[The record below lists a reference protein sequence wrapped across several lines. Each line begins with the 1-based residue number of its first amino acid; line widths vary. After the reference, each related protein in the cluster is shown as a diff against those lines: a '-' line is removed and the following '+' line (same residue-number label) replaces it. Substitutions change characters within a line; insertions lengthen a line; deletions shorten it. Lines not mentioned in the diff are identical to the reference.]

1 MKGRCEDD
9 VVPTETIDKL
19 EAIWRSTSALGA
31 ELDEQQWKLP
41 TDLPG
46 WTVQDNLAHMIG
58 TERML
63 QGLPPADALAEPG
76 AHVKNPIGQFNEAEI
91 EARREHTGS
100 EVLAEWNALAE
111 LRLATLRGADAAYF
125 AKEMMTPTGP
135 GTMADFL
142 HIRVLDCWIHEQDM
156 RRAVARP
163 GHLGGAA
170 AEHTI
175 DRLLCTI
182 PIVVGKRA
190 ATPEGSAVIIDI
202 SGEVPRRVVCE
213 VNGGRAAI
221 VDAPASDPL
230 ATIRLDTEA
239 FLVLAT
245 GRRHAAAIADRIE
258 LDGDRAL
265 GQRVVDNLSMMI

>member
-1 MKGRCEDD
+1 MI
-9 VVPTETIDKL
+9 PTDTIDKL
-19 EAIWRSTSALGA
+19 AAIWASTSALGA

-46 WTVQDNLAHMIG
+46 WTVQDNLAHLIG

-63 QGLPPADALAEPG
+63 QGLPPADPLSDHG
-76 AHVKNPIGQFNEAEI
+76 DHVKNPIGQFNEAEI
-91 EARREHTGS
+91 EARRGLTGG
-100 EVLAEWNALAE
+100 EVLAEWDALAD
-111 LRLATLRGADAAYF
+111 LRLATLRSADEAHF
-125 AKEMMTPTGP
+125 AKDMMTPTGP

-156 RRAVARP
+156 RRAVGRP
-163 GHLGGAA
+163 GHLGGPA

-175 DRLLCTI
+175 DRLLRTL

-190 ATPEGSAVIIDI
+190 ATPEGGAVIIDI
-202 SGEVPRRVVCE
+202 TGDVPRHLVCE

-221 VDAPASDPL
+221 VAAPAGDPL
-230 ATIRLDTEA
+230 ATIRVDTET

-245 GRRHAAAIADRIE
+245 GRRNAASIADRIE
-258 LDGDRAL
+258 LGGDQAL
-265 GQRVVDNLSMMI
+265 GQRVVDHLSMMI